1 MQLIVGL
8 GNPGEKYQYTR
19 HNIGYMAIDNIVSAQ
34 QDYKIKKKFNSIIYE
49 TIIDNNRIILI
60 KPETYMNNSGDAVF
74 QIANFYKIDSKNI
87 LVLHDELDIP
97 FGKIRIKSGGGN
109 AGHNGLKSISKK
121 IDNNYTRVRLGI
133 GHPGNKE
140 RVNGH
145 VMGNFTGSEKEKLNQ
160 ILNYLTNN
168 IYEILNKKESFIAN
182 FELVEVQN
190 QEINPLKKIL
200 GLFK

>member
-8 GNPGEKYQYTR
+8 GNPGKKYQYTR

-34 QDYKIKKKFNSIIYE
+34 EDYKIKKKFNSIIYE
-49 TIIDNNRIILI
+49 TILDKNKIILI
-60 KPETYMNNSGDAVF
+60 KPETYMNNSGEAVF

-140 RVNGH
+140 GVNGH

-168 IYEILNKKESFIAN
+168 IYEILNKKESFTIN

>member
-19 HNIGYMAIDNIVSAQ
+19 HNIGYMAIDNIVAAQ

-49 TIIDNNRIILI
+49 TILDKNRIILI

-109 AGHNGLKSISKK
+109 AGHNGLKSISNK

-133 GHPGNKE
+133 GHPGHKE

-168 IYEILNKKESFIAN
+168 IYEILNKKESFIIN
-182 FELVEVQN
+182 LELAEVQN

>member
-49 TIIDNNRIILI
+49 TIIDKNRIILI
-60 KPETYMNNSGDAVF
+60 KPETYMNNSGDAVS

-168 IYEILNKKESFIAN
+168 IYEILNKKESFIIN
-182 FELVEVQN
+182 FELVEIQN

>member
-8 GNPGEKYQYTR
+8 GNPGGKYQYTR

-49 TIIDNNRIILI
+49 TIIDKNRTILI
-60 KPETYMNNSGDAVF
+60 KPETYMNNSGDAVS
-74 QIANFYKIDSKNI
+74 QIADFYKIDSKNI

-168 IYEILNKKESFIAN
+168 IYEILNKKESFIIN